1 MVKLLLGALMVVATA
16 GAMSGPAAARPV
28 DGARPVGGAWP
39 QTVQYRADRFDY
51 RHGWRHHHHHNRHHG
66 RYDRF

>member
-28 DGARPVGGAWP
+28 EGPRV
-39 QTVQYRADRFDY
+39 QTMQYRGDRFEHRY
-51 RHGWRHHHHHNRHHG
+51 NLWRHHRSDRHHG